1 MYNQEKKKLGRYF
14 MEDFLKKTG
23 WTSIITSV
31 VTAIIGIVIIGNPMV
46 TMKIVAYVLG
56 SLFIAFGVIKLIN
69 YFVAK
74 GAYDFYNYE
83 MIYGILAIIIGIVTI
98 AYSNTIATIFR
109 IIIGVWIFYSGIM
122 RFGLV
127 LKLKTLEIKEWKYAL
142 MIAILILIC
151 GVYVLVKAETIG
163 IAIGIAVLVYSIMD
177 IIEGVIFLRNVD
189 SIF

>member
-1 MYNQEKKKLGRYF
+1 

-31 VTAIIGIVIIGNPMV
+31 VTAIIGIIIIGNPMV

-109 IIIGVWIFYSGIM
+109 IIIGVWILYSGIM

>member
-1 MYNQEKKKLGRYF
+1 

-109 IIIGVWIFYSGIM
+109 MIIGVWILYSGVM

-142 MIAILILIC
+142 IIAVLILIC

-163 IAIGIAVLVYSIMD
+163 IAIGIAVLIYSIMD

>member
-1 MYNQEKKKLGRYF
+1 M
-14 MEDFLKKTG
+14 
-23 WTSIITSV
+23 
-31 VTAIIGIVIIGNPMV
+31 
-46 TMKIVAYVLG
+46 
-56 SLFIAFGVIKLIN
+56 
-69 YFVAK
+69 
-74 GAYDFYNYE
+74 
-83 MIYGILAIIIGIVTI
+83 
-98 AYSNTIATIFR
+98 
-109 IIIGVWIFYSGIM
+109 
-122 RFGLV
+122 

>member
-1 MYNQEKKKLGRYF
+1 

-109 IIIGVWIFYSGIM
+109 IIIGVWILYSGIM

>member
-1 MYNQEKKKLGRYF
+1 

-109 IIIGVWIFYSGIM
+109 IIIGVWILYSGIM

-142 MIAILILIC
+142 IIAILILIC